1 MMNFFWMKIRQNSI
15 NNSILLYFFFNNFK
29 RMDDTIVVEKDASIG
44 EIDRKWFEETIG
56 ASLDAILKKNET
68 SHEV

>member
-1 MMNFFWMKIRQNSI
+1 
-15 NNSILLYFFFNNFK
+15 
-29 RMDDTIVVEKDASIG
+29 MDDTIVVEKDASIG